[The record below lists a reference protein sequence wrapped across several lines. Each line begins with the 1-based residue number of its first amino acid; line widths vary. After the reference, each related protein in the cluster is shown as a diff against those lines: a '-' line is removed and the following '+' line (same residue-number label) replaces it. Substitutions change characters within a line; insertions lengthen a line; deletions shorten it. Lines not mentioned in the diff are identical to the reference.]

1 VGLTACEASKL
12 SISWADGD
20 PSKMTVLAGLNGG
33 QKINWSAD
41 GNIEN
46 CNLVTAAV
54 AGTLTISSTAFSANT
69 NGGSFAAA
77 LDHEGGYA
85 ETTLRLYCNWDGPFN
100 SKNVLWSN
108 TLKVTT
114 TDPVTATVQG
124 PPGAPVL
131 YGTKIQA
138 SSDSFATSSSNA
150 CVANDTTTSVGTITT
165 VLQLKNTEATGIAA
179 GPDGAMWFP
188 YRQSNNARIGRI
200 DMAGTWSAVGQAP
213 FYSQLTSIAAGLDGA
228 MWIGAEGWTATGST
242 EFTSTSRISRI
253 TMNGGLEN
261 FDTLADD
268 DFITDITAGPDGAAG
283 PDGGGMWFTNKS
295 QKGRSI
301 GRITLGGV
309 VTEYPMVNAS
319 GGIAAGPDGAM
330 WFTQLGKI
338 GRITTRGSI
347 TEYSI
352 PAAFGSPRDIAA
364 GPDGAMWF
372 PAGEEGK
379 GIGRITMAGDV
390 TTMSDRMLHRFAPA
404 RIAAGP
410 DGAMWI
416 ADRDHITRITMAG
429 EVSSWNAVPFVVF
442 ANGNASDY
450 EIRDIAAGPDGAMWF
465 VAYDDDAGSTIRRIT
480 TGSVQGSC
488 RLTAVK
494 GQQARVML
502 KPPSAGQMWL
512 TGPCPAS
519 AATFVVR
526 PGDQV
531 DGSGYASPACLNGFS
546 AMSNVTVPVEQ
557 VTPLAVMVSGPI
569 SSRGLYGIRVG
580 SADAGGFRPAA
591 EVCAST
597 GSTSCTAKV
606 VPGDTVTVGLKP
618 PTEAGM
624 ALQGTC
630 PSGATFQITSSS
642 PTDGDGYA
650 TACPSFTPSDSTTD
664 ISVQK
669 VPVRSLTVTGPADRP
684 GLFGIAILSAP
695 PGGSNVTRTVC
706 TDLTKACTATF
717 PAGGNVIAG
726 FKPPSEGT
734 LVGTCPGTGSAFTVT
749 AASYTD
755 DSGYHFPCPRSITPS
770 VNSTTLSVQYVAPPP
785 PPPPPSTV
793 TVTVTGPCYGVS
805 CDDTQLTYAYG
816 VKVGDSVCT
825 NSAVACSATVAAGS
839 PIRIGI
845 QPPTGSPGGWN
856 VFPGDCPGGGRFS
869 ITTLS
874 GLLEGG
880 YVFEP
885 CLTFTPGANTT
896 ISIGRS

>member
-1 VGLTACEASKL
+1 M
-12 SISWADGD
+12 D
-20 PSKMTVLAGLNGG
+20 
-33 QKINWSAD
+33 
-41 GNIEN
+41 
-46 CNLVTAAV
+46 
-54 AGTLTISSTAFSANT
+54 
-69 NGGSFAAA
+69 
-77 LDHEGGYA
+77 
-85 ETTLRLYCNWDGPFN
+85 
-100 SKNVLWSN
+100 
-108 TLKVTT
+108 
-114 TDPVTATVQG
+114 
-124 PPGAPVL
+124 
-131 YGTKIQA
+131 
-138 SSDSFATSSSNA
+138 
-150 CVANDTTTSVGTITT
+150 
-165 VLQLKNTEATGIAA
+165 
-179 GPDGAMWFP
+179 
-188 YRQSNNARIGRI
+188 
-200 DMAGTWSAVGQAP
+200 
-213 FYSQLTSIAAGLDGA
+213 
-228 MWIGAEGWTATGST
+228 
-242 EFTSTSRISRI
+242 
-253 TMNGGLEN
+253 GGLEN
-261 FDTLADD
+261 IDTLADD

-283 PDGGGMWFTNKS
+283 PDGGAMWFTNKS

-352 PAAFGSPRDIAA
+352 PTAFKSPRDIAA

-372 PAGEEGK
+372 PAGEGGK

-390 TTMSDRMLHRFAPA
+390 TTMSDMMLHRFAPA

-416 ADRDHITRITMAG
+416 ADGSHITRITMAG
-429 EVSSWNAVPFVVF
+429 EVSSWYAVLS
-442 ANGNASDY
+442 SDY

-531 DGSGYASPACLNGFS
+531 DGSGYTSPACLNGFS

-557 VTPLAVMVSGPI
+557 VTPLAVTVSGPI

-618 PTEAGM
+618 PTEAGV

-642 PTDGDGYA
+642 ATDVDGYA

-669 VPVRSLTVTGPADRP
+669 VTVRSLTVTGPADRP

-706 TDLTKACTATF
+706 TDTTKACTATF

-755 DSGYHFPCPRSITPS
+755 DSGYHFPCPRSITPT

-785 PPPPPSTV
+785 PPPPPTEDPPVDPPPCRSSSV
-793 TVTVTGPCYGVS
+793 GPATGPCV
-805 CDDTQLTYAYG
+805 
-816 VKVGDSVCT
+816 
-825 NSAVACSATVAAGS
+825 
-839 PIRIGI
+839 
-845 QPPTGSPGGWN
+845 
-856 VFPGDCPGGGRFS
+856 
-869 ITTLS
+869 TT
-874 GLLEGG
+874 
-880 YVFEP
+880 
-885 CLTFTPGANTT
+885 
-896 ISIGRS
+896 RS